1 MDEADKA
8 SQASSAGTRKSTS
21 SVSIAARARA
31 KAEAARARAFFAEKE
46 AQLKVEQARM
56 VLEQAKLD
64 AELGRLAL
72 QREAAAAEAHAEA
85 LEAAEVNDGR
95 TTSRK
100 EVDAS
105 PRTFVSMHTTNYVKE
120 QMKLHSISHA
130 DASMPSIHQS
140 DDSLITKGS
149 AFFDSYLPQN
159 EPVSPAK
166 RPIHCDNGTGD
177 YLHSVSRIP
186 TPQPHGQPHYTSSVN
201 RPQLLPMTDFAK
213 YLARPDQD
221 SGCRGWHRCLRP
233 HRPEELSQASNI
245 IIKSVQAETYLEECA
260 ALANGKLVNKNS
272 PLFKLNPKVDEGLI
286 RIGGRLSNAQL
297 ESREKNPLV
306 LPKNHHVSTLLVRHF
321 HEKDDQAAR
330 NMWPMA
336 VVESVYPSA
345 DGKVRKVELRIVNQG
360 ASKTLLRPVSQVIF
374 LFPSGTAS

>member
-21 SVSIAARARA
+21 SVSIAARACA
-31 KAEAARARAFFAEKE
+31 NAD
-46 AQLKVEQARM
+46 VEQARM

-105 PRTFVSMHTTNYVKE
+105 PRTFVSMHTANYVKE

-130 DASMPSIHQS
+130 DASMPSIPQP

-149 AFFDSYLPQN
+149 AFFDSYSLQN

-166 RPIHCDNGTGD
+166 RPTHCDNGTGD
-177 YLHSVSRIP
+177 YLHSVSRIS

-213 YLARPDQD
+213 YLARQKQERPPAPALHLPW
-221 SGCRGWHRCLRP
+221 CRTLQVSYLAASATVRCVTLR
-233 HRPEELSQASNI
+233 
-245 IIKSVQAETYLEECA
+245 SV
-260 ALANGKLVNKNS
+260 
-272 PLFKLNPKVDEGLI
+272 
-286 RIGGRLSNAQL
+286 
-297 ESREKNPLV
+297 
-306 LPKNHHVSTLLVRHF
+306 
-321 HEKDDQAAR
+321 
-330 NMWPMA
+330 
-336 VVESVYPSA
+336 
-345 DGKVRKVELRIVNQG
+345 G
-360 ASKTLLRPVSQVIF
+360 ACV
-374 LFPSGTAS
+374 A